1 MTHFQYCSR
10 PHNSQGQ
17 ACTHPSSTLL
27 NHIYQTISRQ
37 ILCLVTFVALH
48 NYHQQI
54 QNTTQNLLKVTMGGI
69 PFTSDI
75 QRIGFKDFIKLKMSI
90 GLNFFNNDY
99 QNWVQ
104 IHQIRRKSK
113 SQKFSTT
120 QVSRTNSSLAESH
133 VHSSASITAS
143 TKNCHERP
151 KSIRPA
157 RAIEHNQFFYFAN

>member
-1 MTHFQYCSR
+1 MAHFQYRSR

-37 ILCLVTFVALH
+37 ILCLATFVALH

-113 SQKFSTT
+113 SQKFCNNPS
-120 QVSRTNSSLAESH
+120 ESDQL
-133 VHSSASITAS
+133 ITSGVTCPFISVNNRIHQESPREA
-143 TKNCHERP
+143 
-151 KSIRPA
+151 
-157 RAIEHNQFFYFAN
+157 

>member
-1 MTHFQYCSR
+1 MTHFQYCSK

-17 ACTHPSSTLL
+17 DCTHPSSTLL
-27 NHIYQTISRQ
+27 NYIYQTISRQ
-37 ILCLVTFVALH
+37 ILCLATFVALH

-54 QNTTQNLLKVTMGGI
+54 QNPTQNLLKVTMGGI
-69 PFTSDI
+69 LFMGDI
-75 QRIGFKDFIKLKMSI
+75 QRIGFRDFIRLKMTI

-104 IHQIRRKSK
+104 INQIRRKSK

-120 QVSRTNSSLAESH
+120 QVSQTNLSLAESH
-133 VHSSASITAS
+133 AHSSAPITAS

-157 RAIEHNQFFYFAN
+157 RAIEHN

>member
-1 MTHFQYCSR
+1 MAHFQYRSR

-27 NHIYQTISRQ
+27 NYIYQTISRQ
-37 ILCLVTFVALH
+37 ILCFAMFVALH

-54 QNTTQNLLKVTMGGI
+54 QNPTQNLLKVTMGGI
-69 PFTSDI
+69 AFTSDI
-75 QRIGFKDFIKLKMSI
+75 QRIGFRDFIRLKMSI

-113 SQKFSTT
+113 SRKFSKT
-120 QVSRTNSSLAESH
+120 QASRTNSSLEESLA
-133 VHSSASITAS
+133 HSSASITAS
-143 TKNCHERP
+143 AKNCHERP

-157 RAIEHNQFFYFAN
+157 RAIEHNQFFFLAN